1 MFSASTVARK
11 LLMAVTGQLMILFLI
26 LHLLGNTTAFSGNL
40 NAYAAGLHAL
50 PILFWPFR
58 AIMIAVLLLHVLSG
72 IQVTIE
78 NRRAKPQAYA
88 MQEYAASTFASRNMI
103 WTGTAIGTYLL
114 YHLLHFTFQVLDPAT
129 AAVTHPDSL
138 GRPDLF
144 SMVRVAF
151 ERTGILVIYTTG
163 LLAVWLHL
171 SHGIQSSFQT
181 WGLNGEKSFPYI
193 QTGSKAAAIIL
204 LLAYAAIPA
213 AIAIGILRQ

>member
-1 MFSASTVARK
+1 MFPASTVARK
-11 LLMAVTGQLMILFLI
+11 LLMAVTGQLMVLFLI
-26 LHLLGNTTAFSGNL
+26 LHALGNWITFSGNL
-40 NAYAAGLHAL
+40 NAYAAGLHAFPL
-50 PILFWPFR
+50 LFLPFR
-58 AIMIAVLLLHVLSG
+58 TIMIAALLLHVFSG

-88 MQEYAASTFASRNMI
+88 MREYAASTFASRNMI
-103 WTGTAIGTYLL
+103 WSGTAIGAYLL
-114 YHLLHFTFQVLDPAT
+114 YHLLHFTFQALDPAT
-129 AAVTHPDSL
+129 AAATHPDSL
-138 GRPDLF
+138 GRPDVF

-181 WGLNGEKSFPYI
+181 WGLNGEKSFPSI